1 MQGCMVALVCP
12 VRAMEN
18 GKAPMG
24 LEGWGA
30 MTLNQWVPWLLGAGN
45 ATSAL
50 LTGNRKL
57 AGWPVLIITQL
68 AFIAYAVA
76 TDQTGFVLQNYLMI
90 AIATYNTFE
99 WMRAPAPML
108 NMNLQPAGM

>member
-1 MQGCMVALVCP
+1 MVGPVCP
-12 VRAMEN
+12 VRIVDQH
-18 GKAPMG
+18 APMAW

-30 MTLNQWVPWLLGAGN
+30 VTLNQWVPWLLGAGN

-76 TDQTGFVLQNYLMI
+76 TEQTGFVLQNYLMI
-90 AIATYNTFE
+90 AIGLYNTIE

-108 NMNLQPAGM
+108 NLNLQPTGI